1 MEWLARSGTEKRW
14 CSPVVGRT
22 EKEHREVEMDRE
34 ETPQRDILVE
44 KIMLPP
50 MSVSPDAP
58 AREALKIMRD
68 NNVPG
73 VPVVGPNGKLEGFI
87 TDGHLL
93 ESALPQYMKLMES
106 MSFVPEAADK
116 WVHYLTE
123 AADKPV
129 REVMS
134 RKVSQVELGRSE
146 LAVAHRMVHDGV
158 SSVVITRNGEVVGIV
173 NRLDLYAAIEGID

>member
-1 MEWLARSGTEKRW
+1 MS
-14 CSPVVGRT
+14 S
-22 EKEHREVEMDRE
+22 E
-34 ETPQRDILVE
+34 ETPRRDIQVE
-44 KIMLPP
+44 KIMRPAVC
-50 MSVSPDAP
+50 VSPDTP

-68 NNVPG
+68 NNIPG
-73 VPVVGPNGKLEGFI
+73 VPVVGADGKLEGFV

-93 ESALPQYMKLMES
+93 ESALPQYMKLMDS
-106 MSFVPEAADK
+106 LSFVPERADK

-134 RKVSQVELGRSE
+134 RDVSRIELGRSE

-158 SSVVITRNGEVVGIV
+158 SSVVITRGDEVVGIV

>member
-1 MEWLARSGTEKRW
+1 VSG
-14 CSPVVGRT
+14 
-22 EKEHREVEMDRE
+22 E
-34 ETPQRDILVE
+34 ERPRRDIQVE
-44 KIMLPP
+44 SIMRPP
-50 MSVSPDAP
+50 VSVGPDTP

-73 VPVVGPNGKLEGFI
+73 VPVVGSDGKLEGFI

-93 ESALPQYMKLMES
+93 ESALPQYMKLMEN
-106 MSFVPEAADK
+106 MSFVPEVADR

-134 RKVSQVELGRSE
+134 REVSQVELGRSE

>member
-1 MEWLARSGTEKRW
+1 VSG
-14 CSPVVGRT
+14 
-22 EKEHREVEMDRE
+22 E
-34 ETPQRDILVE
+34 ERPRRDIQVE
-44 KIMLPP
+44 SIMRPP
-50 MSVSPDAP
+50 VSVGPDTP

-73 VPVVGPNGKLEGFI
+73 VPVVGSDGKLEGFI

-93 ESALPQYMKLMES
+93 ESALPQYMKLMEN
-106 MSFVPEAADK
+106 MSFVPEVADR

-134 RKVSQVELGRSE
+134 REVSQVELGRSE

-158 SSVVITRNGEVVGIV
+158 SSVVITRDGKVVGLV

>member
-1 MEWLARSGTEKRW
+1 VS
-14 CSPVVGRT
+14 S
-22 EKEHREVEMDRE
+22 E
-34 ETPQRDILVE
+34 EAPRRDIQVE
-44 KIMLPP
+44 KIMRPVV
-50 MSVSPDAP
+50 SVSPDAP
-58 AREALKIMRD
+58 AREALKIMRET
-68 NNVPG
+68 NVPG
-73 VPVVGPNGKLEGFI
+73 VPVVDADGGLQGFV

-93 ESALPQYMKLMES
+93 ESALPQYMKLMDS
-106 MSFVPEAADK
+106 LSFVPESADN

-134 RKVSQVELGRSE
+134 REVSQIELGRSE

-158 SSVVITRNGEVVGIV
+158 SSVVITRDGEVVGIV

>member
-1 MEWLARSGTEKRW
+1 MSG
-14 CSPVVGRT
+14 
-22 EKEHREVEMDRE
+22 E
-34 ETPQRDILVE
+34 ERPRRDIQVE
-44 KIMLPP
+44 NLMHPAV
-50 MSVSPDAP
+50 SVSPDAP

-73 VPVVGPNGKLEGFI
+73 VPVVGPDGELEGFI

-93 ESALPQYMKLMES
+93 ESALPQYMKLMEN
-106 MSFVPEAADK
+106 MSFIPEVADR

-129 REVMS
+129 REVMT
-134 RKVSQVELGRSE
+134 REVSQVELGRSE

-158 SSVVITRNGEVVGIV
+158 SSVVITRDGKMVGLV
-173 NRLDLYAAIEGID
+173 NRLDLYAAIEGLD

>member
-1 MEWLARSGTEKRW
+1 MEN
-14 CSPVVGRT
+14 
-22 EKEHREVEMDRE
+22 REVEVDRE
-34 ETPQRDILVE
+34 ERSRRDILIE
-44 KIMLPP
+44 KIMRPP
-50 MSVSPDAP
+50 VSVSPDVP

-73 VPVVGPNGKLEGFI
+73 VPVVSPNGKLEGFV

-106 MSFVPEAADK
+106 MSFVPEEADK

-123 AADKPV
+123 AADRPV

-134 RKVSQVELGRSE
+134 REVSQVELGRSE
-146 LAVAHRMVHDGV
+146 LAVAHKMVHDGV
-158 SSVVITRNGEVVGIV
+158 SSVVVTKDREVVGIV

>member
-1 MEWLARSGTEKRW
+1 LTRD
-14 CSPVVGRT
+14 
-22 EKEHREVEMDRE
+22 REVWVSSE
-34 ETPQRDILVE
+34 ETPRRDIQVE
-44 KIMLPP
+44 KLMRPAV
-50 MSVSPDAP
+50 SVSPDAP
-58 AREALKIMRD
+58 AREALKIMRE

-73 VPVVGPNGKLEGFI
+73 VPVVGADGKLEGFV

-93 ESALPQYMKLMES
+93 ESALPQYMKLMDS
-106 MSFVPEAADK
+106 LSFVPESADN

-129 REVMS
+129 REVMD
-134 RKVSQVELGRSE
+134 REVSQIELGRSE

-158 SSVVITRNGEVVGIV
+158 SSVVITRDGEVVGIV

>member
-1 MEWLARSGTEKRW
+1 MVAHGSGTED
-14 CSPVVGRT
+14 CPASPTSR
-22 EKEHREVEMDRE
+22 EKENWEVEVDHER
-34 ETPQRDILVE
+34 TPRRDVEIE
-44 KIMLPP
+44 KIMRPA
-50 MSVSPDAP
+50 VCVKPDTT

-73 VPVVGPNGKLEGFI
+73 VPVVGPDGRLEGFVN
-87 TDGHLL
+87 DGHLL
-93 ESALPQYMKLMES
+93 ESALPQYMKLMDS
-106 MSFVPEAADK
+106 LSFVPESADN

-129 REVMS
+129 REVMD
-134 RKVSQVELGRSE
+134 RKVSQIELGRSE

>member
-1 MEWLARSGTEKRW
+1 MLLRRAEK
-14 CSPVVGRT
+14 VN
-22 EKEHREVEMDRE
+22 REVEVDRE

-93 ESALPQYMKLMES
+93 ESALPQYMKLMEK

-134 RKVSQVELGRSE
+134 REVSQVELGRSE
-146 LAVAHRMVHDGV
+146 LTVAHRMVHDGV

-173 NRLDLYAAIEGID
+173 NRLDLYAAIEGISD